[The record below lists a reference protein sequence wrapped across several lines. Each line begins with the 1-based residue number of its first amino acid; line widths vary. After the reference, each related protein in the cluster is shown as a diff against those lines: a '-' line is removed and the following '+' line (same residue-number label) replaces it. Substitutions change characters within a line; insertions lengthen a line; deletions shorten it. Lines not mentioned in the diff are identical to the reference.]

1 MHPVALTIAGS
12 DSSGGAGI
20 QRDIKTFETIGVY
33 AASCITA
40 LTAQNTSEVRNILP
54 VPPSFVK
61 EQIDAV
67 FDDLKVSAVK
77 TGMLYDES
85 IILAVVERL
94 EFHRPNFIVVDPV
107 IVSGTGHPLL
117 SNDAVSVII
126 EGLLPKA
133 TLSTPNKNEAS
144 ILSGTRVSSIRDAE
158 ETVKKLFGILGSPV
172 LIKGGHLHDK
182 RAIDVLFDGEKI
194 THFSAERIDKSVHG
208 AGCSFSS
215 AIAAY
220 LTLGNNLISSIEK
233 AKEFVLKGIK
243 NAEDYGKGLLIW

>member
-20 QRDIKTFETIGVY
+20 QRDIKTFESIGVY

-40 LTAQNTSEVRNILP
+40 LTAQNTSEVRSVLP

-85 IILAVVERL
+85 IILTVVERL
-94 EFHRPNFIVVDPV
+94 EFHRPNFIIVDPV

-117 SNDAVSVII
+117 SKDAVSVMI

-144 ILSGTRVSSIRDAE
+144 LLSGTQVSGIRDAE
-158 ETVKKLFGILGSPV
+158 ETAKKLFKILGSPV
-172 LIKGGHLHDK
+172 LIKGGHFQE
-182 RAIDVLFDGEKI
+182 RGAIDVLFDGEKI
-194 THFSAERIDKSVHG
+194 TRFSAERIDKSVHG
-208 AGCSFSS
+208 AGCSLSS

-220 LTLGNNLISSIEK
+220 LALGNDLISSIEK